1 MKKCSKKIW
10 TVTWKKNLTW
20 RAGISFHYFEPISL
34 PMWANMPRHV
44 YLCEYIKHNVPNKA
58 GTLKL
63 PKYYVQ
69 RLEYTWA

>member
-34 PMWANMPRHV
+34 PI
-44 YLCEYIKHNVPNKA
+44 YIKHNVPNKT

>member
-1 MKKCSKKIW
+1 MFQKDLNSDLKKEPDLKSRYFFPLLW
-10 TVTWKKNLTW
+10 TDLTPNVGKYASTCVPLW
-20 RAGISFHYFEPISL
+20 I
-34 PMWANMPRHV
+34 
-44 YLCEYIKHNVPNKA
+44 YIKHNVPNKA

>member
-1 MKKCSKKIW
+1 MFQIDLNSDLKKEPDLKS
-10 TVTWKKNLTW
+10 
-20 RAGISFHYFEPISL
+20 RYFFPLFLNRSHSQCGQICL
-34 PMWANMPRHV
+34 DMWIYM
-44 YLCEYIKHNVPNKA
+44 KHNVPNKA